1 MGDGGV
7 GGGEVPAPQ
16 ECEQLSDMPQPLS
29 DALGS
34 CMELPARDSMPQ
46 LLGWLTFGLAE
57 LPEDLVGWVSV
68 ALAHGVLHL
77 CEQLC
82 EMV

>member
-1 MGDGGV
+1 ML
-7 GGGEVPAPQ
+7 Q
-16 ECEQLSDMPQPLS
+16 SLS

-68 ALAHGVLHL
+68 ALAH
-77 CEQLC
+77 QLLVMC
-82 EMV
+82 NDCLK

>member
-1 MGDGGV
+1 
-7 GGGEVPAPQ
+7 
-16 ECEQLSDMPQPLS
+16 MPQPLN

-34 CMELPARDSMPQ
+34 CMELTARDSMLQ
-46 LLGWLTFGLAE
+46 LLGWLTFGLAK

>member
-1 MGDGGV
+1 MK
-7 GGGEVPAPQ
+7 
-16 ECEQLSDMPQPLS
+16 
-29 DALGS
+29 
-34 CMELPARDSMPQ
+34 LPARDSMPQ
-46 LLGWLTFGLAE
+46 LLARLTLGLAA

-82 EMV
+82 EMVLVINKCRLVGCSAGDLVLSLGLRGRVGQ